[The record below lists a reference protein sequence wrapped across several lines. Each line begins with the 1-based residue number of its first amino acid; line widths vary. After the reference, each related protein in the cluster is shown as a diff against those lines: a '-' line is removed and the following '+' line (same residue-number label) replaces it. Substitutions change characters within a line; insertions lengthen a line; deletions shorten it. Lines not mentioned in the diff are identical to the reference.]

1 MACAFSPLSGGLR
14 SSILKLSRDFCRTHS
29 TKSMELKSVHCRR
42 QTLNITDRNEGL
54 ARVRVI
60 AAPVRLWAM
69 HCRLHLL
76 QGHQTLAQGPTRRQH
91 GRLAREGGASIRL
104 LGRRWQVL
112 GTDPV
117 AAWRSDASWAP
128 APGAA

>member
-1 MACAFSPLSGGLR
+1 M
-14 SSILKLSRDFCRTHS
+14 
-29 TKSMELKSVHCRR
+29 
-42 QTLNITDRNEGL
+42 
-54 ARVRVI
+54 I

-91 GRLAREGGASIRL
+91 GRLMGEGGPL

-117 AAWRSDASWAP
+117 AAWREQAGSGSDASWAP